1 MSLTSMEYR
10 TEGRGPSARK
20 ADHLR
25 TNEDVGEAELF
36 QPVRRFER
44 LRQSAPALDL
54 MAGQRRYHN
63 RDLQTAWWANNPRSG
78 SVADTATSV
87 GICRTAIRTA
97 PHNAGIQFLR
107 GGLRQALLEA
117 SAMAMIKLVNAFLT
131 ALSVP

>member
-10 TEGRGPSARK
+10 TDAKGPSARK

-54 MAGQRRYHN
+54 MAG
-63 RDLQTAWWANNPRSG
+63 
-78 SVADTATSV
+78 SVDTTTET
-87 GICRTAIRTA
+87 CR
-97 PHNAGIQFLR
+97 QL
-107 GGLRQALLEA
+107 GGLTIPVQDL
-117 SAMAMIKLVNAFLT
+117 
-131 ALSVP
+131 